1 MRKNTIWLIVILAFL
16 AADPASG
23 WFWENKE
30 VKQDSTDTVKESAK
44 ESKKVSGAARMMP
57 GFSEKNITAEG
68 RVDSK
73 DFAGKVLLV
82 NFWATWCP
90 PCRKE
95 IPSLMR
101 IQDKYKDQ
109 GFSVIG
115 ISMDEGGRRA
125 VSKFVSKLAV
135 NYPVFIGDAKIS
147 RGFGGVMGIPV
158 SFLVDREGNLVK
170 RLDGYISE
178 KVLNRELELLLK

>member
-1 MRKNTIWLIVILAFL
+1 MSCAKKMVKWRCAWGGLVFL
-16 AADPASG
+16 AVVLMAG
-23 WFWENKE
+23 N
-30 VKQDSTDTVKESAK
+30 V
-44 ESKKVSGAARMMP
+44 GAAKKMP
-57 GFSEKNITAEG
+57 DFSEKNITADG
-68 RVDSK
+68 VVNSK

-95 IPSLMR
+95 IPALMR
-101 IQDKYKDQ
+101 IQDEYKDK

-115 ISMDEGGRRA
+115 ISMDEGGRRV
-125 VSKFVSKLAV
+125 VSKFIKKLKV
-135 NYPVFIGDAKIS
+135 NYPVFIGDAKLG

-158 SFLVDREGNLVK
+158 SFFVDREGSLVK

-178 KVLNRELELLLK
+178 KVLTRELEKLLK

>member
-1 MRKNTIWLIVILAFL
+1 MFCVKKIVKWRCAWGLL
-16 AADPASG
+16 
-23 WFWENKE
+23 
-30 VKQDSTDTVKESAK
+30 
-44 ESKKVSGAARMMP
+44 VSLLVVLMAGNVGATQKMP
-57 GFSEKNITAEG
+57 DFSEKNITSDG
-68 RVDSK
+68 LVDSK

-95 IPSLMR
+95 IPALIR
-101 IQDKYKDQ
+101 IHDEYKDR

-115 ISMDEGGRRA
+115 ISMDEGGRKV
-125 VSKFVSKLAV
+125 VSKFTQKLEV
-135 NYPVFIGDAKIS
+135 NYPVFIGKAKTG

-178 KVLNRELELLLK
+178 KVLNRELKKLLK

>member
-1 MRKNTIWLIVILAFL
+1 MFRVKKGKSLWGSAVLVFL
-16 AADPASG
+16 AILLMAG
-23 WFWENKE
+23 
-30 VKQDSTDTVKESAK
+30 SA
-44 ESKKVSGAARMMP
+44 GAAKKMP
-57 GFSEKNITAEG
+57 EFNEKNITGAGVVNSE
-68 RVDSK
+68 

-95 IPSLMR
+95 IPAL
-101 IQDKYKDQ
+101 IKIHDKYKDK

-115 ISMDEGGRRA
+115 ISMDEGGRR
-125 VSKFVSKLAV
+125 VVEKFVEKLEI
-135 NYPVFIGDAKIS
+135 NFPVFIGNAKIG

-158 SFLVDREGNLVK
+158 TFLVDREGNLVK

-178 KVLNRELELLLK
+178 KVLVKQLELLLK

>member
-1 MRKNTIWLIVILAFL
+1 M
-16 AADPASG
+16 AAGS
-23 WFWENKE
+23 
-30 VKQDSTDTVKESAK
+30 V
-44 ESKKVSGAARMMP
+44 GAAEKMP
-57 GFSEKNITAEG
+57 EFSEKNITGDGLVNRA
-68 RVDSK
+68 

-95 IPSLMR
+95 IPAL
-101 IQDKYKDQ
+101 IKIHDKYKDQ

-115 ISMDEGGRRA
+115 ISMDEGGRR
-125 VSKFVSKLAV
+125 VVGKFVEKLGV
-135 NYPVFIGDAKIS
+135 NYPVFIGNAKLG

-158 SFLVDREGNLVK
+158 TFLVDREGNLVQ

-178 KVLNRELELLLK
+178 KVLDKQLYLLLKQKE

>member
-1 MRKNTIWLIVILAFL
+1 MSCAKKIEKWRCGWAVLIFL
-16 AADPASG
+16 VVVLMAGS
-23 WFWENKE
+23 
-30 VKQDSTDTVKESAK
+30 V
-44 ESKKVSGAARMMP
+44 GAAKMMP
-57 GFSEKNITAEG
+57 EFSEKNITADGLVE
-68 RVDSK
+68 SK

-95 IPSLMR
+95 IPALIK
-101 IQDKYKDQ
+101 IQDKYKDR

-115 ISMDEGGRRA
+115 ISMDEGGRRV
-125 VSKFVSKLAV
+125 VSKFIKKLKV
-135 NYPVFIGDAKIS
+135 NYPVFIGKAKIG

-158 SFLVDREGNLVK
+158 SFFVDREGNLVK

-178 KVLNRELELLLK
+178 KVLNRELEKLLK

>member
-1 MRKNTIWLIVILAFL
+1 MFCTKKMFKWRCALGLLVCLAVVMM
-16 AADPASG
+16 AA
-23 WFWENKE
+23 N
-30 VKQDSTDTVKESAK
+30 V
-44 ESKKVSGAARMMP
+44 GAAQKMP
-57 GFSEKNITAEG
+57 DFSEKNITSDG
-68 RVDSK
+68 LVDSK
-73 DFAGKVLLV
+73 DFAGKVVLV

-95 IPSLMR
+95 IPSLIK
-101 IQDKYKDQ
+101 IQDEYKDR

-115 ISMDEGGRRA
+115 ISMDEGGRKL
-125 VSKFVSKLAV
+125 VSKFIKKLEV
-135 NYPVFIGDAKIS
+135 NYPVFIGKAKTA

-178 KVLNRELELLLK
+178 KVFNRELVKLLK